1 LPLTSQL
8 ISPESLLA
16 LFGLILATTAI
27 DKHHTSGLVS
37 TDTIIIVSGST
48 ASLESVHAVRVDTKH
63 TEIIKYTD
71 ENNTTFERN
80 TRRSH
85 ERRYTWRSK
94 KVKRSSGNAKI
105 KLI

>member
-8 ISPESLLA
+8 ISPESLIA

-27 DKHHTSGLVS
+27 DKHHTSGLVY
-37 TDTIIIVSGST
+37 TDSIIVVSGST
-48 ASLESVHAVRVDTKH
+48 ASLVSEYAVGVDTKH
-63 TEIIKYTD
+63 TEIIKYT
-71 ENNTTFERN
+71 TFERN
-80 TRRSH
+80 TRRSY